1 MRLLVVLVMLLCG
14 SVQFVG
20 ADIWAC
26 KNADGSETYSDS
38 STGAQCRKLQNL
50 PQLIPAPAMPSQ
62 DKPHDAEGR
71 ASSRS
76 QPPPN
81 AGGGRQLDPPADDA
95 IYIRDIKAVPNY
107 NSTLGTANYQADMRL
122 MNGDPDWTAA
132 QVCIDV
138 HFRDRAKIFIDVHQ
152 KGCLEGLKPLDD
164 RTLTVI
170 YKGTIPPR
178 LSPIEAEAR
187 VSSVKWVK

>member
-1 MRLLVVLVMLLCG
+1 MRPLVVLIMLLCG
-14 SVQFVG
+14 YIASAG

-26 KNADGSETYSDS
+26 KNPDGSETFSDV
-38 STGAQCRKLQNL
+38 STGPHCRRLQNL
-50 PQLIPAPAMPSQ
+50 PQLIPAPVMPSQ
-62 DKPHDAEGR
+62 DRQPAEGQ
-71 ASSRS
+71 ASGRS
-76 QPPPN
+76 QPVPH
-81 AGGGRQLDPPADDA
+81 AGGGRQIDPPADDA
-95 IYIRDIKAVPNY
+95 IYIRDVKAVPNY

-152 KGCLEGLKPLDD
+152 KGCLEDLKPLDD
-164 RTLTVI
+164 RMLTVI
-170 YKGTIPPR
+170 YRGTIPPR
-178 LSPIEAEAR
+178 LSPIEAEAH

>member
-1 MRLLVVLVMLLCG
+1 MRALIVLMMLLCD
-14 SVQFVG
+14 SITSTG

-26 KNADGSETYSDS
+26 KNPDGSETFSDG
-38 STGAQCRKLQNL
+38 STGPQCRKLQNL
-50 PQLIPAPAMPSQ
+50 PQLIPAPVIPSQ
-62 DKPHDAEGR
+62 DRQPDAESQ
-71 ASSRS
+71 ASDKS
-76 QPPPN
+76 QPVPR
-81 AGGGRQLDPPADDA
+81 AGGGRQIDPPADDA
-95 IYIRDIKAVPNY
+95 IYIRDVKAVPNY
-107 NSTLGTANYQADMRL
+107 NSTLGTAHYQANMRL

-152 KGCLEGLKPLDD
+152 KGCLEDLKPLDD
-164 RTLTVI
+164 RALTVI
-170 YKGTIPPR
+170 YRGTIPPR